1 MELIVNLIHGIYEIK
16 LLMYLFYVLFISYDK
31 FRLNYT
37 LIHWPTYFP
46 VTGTVGQADIVRVL
60 EQVLLKKR
68 WGKQTKVS
76 ALRYDNDC
84 W

>member
-37 LIHWPTYFP
+37 LIH
-46 VTGTVGQADIVRVL
+46 
-60 EQVLLKKR
+60 
-68 WGKQTKVS
+68 
-76 ALRYDNDC
+76 
-84 W
+84 